1 MRKQFDRAAAEAF
14 ACLTPIQSACYH
26 YMTDNFS
33 EHHKITLRNYFM
45 PVLLLQGIKPKY
57 VERVVITALAEL
69 SYPVPTNGDKY
80 TWSGH
85 QRAAYAAIAQRTWS
99 DNKLCNYTNFIIDK
113 VRANADAASLAIRL
127 QMATT

>member
-1 MRKQFDRAAAEAF
+1 MRKQFDIAGAEAF

-26 YMTDNFS
+26 YMTDGFS
-33 EHHKITLRNYFM
+33 DHPKNILTSYFIDDLTSRG
-45 PVLLLQGIKPKY
+45 VRAKY
-57 VERVVITALAEL
+57 IDKVVTTALAEL

-127 QMATT
+127 QMMAD

>member
-57 VERVVITALAEL
+57 VERVVITALVEL
-69 SYPVPTNGDKY
+69 TYPVPTNGDKY
-80 TWSGH
+80 TWSGC
-85 QRAAYAAIAQRTWS
+85 QRAAYAGISQSTWS
-99 DNKLCNYTNFIIDK
+99 DKSYAKALILSLIQCVQMQTQQAVRYNYK
-113 VRANADAASLAIRL
+113 
-127 QMATT
+127 